1 MKCSYTNL
9 NTHMFCSVLNL
20 PAASDRIQWCT
31 CTWRRT
37 WMKELLVSS
46 THAWRQN
53 VSWPSISLWAIRVS

>member
-37 WMKELLVSS
+37 WM
-46 THAWRQN
+46 
-53 VSWPSISLWAIRVS
+53 